1 MGDGR
6 TRDILIPRMLN
17 KKEAASYCGL
27 SVSTFMRRVNDN
39 HTLKPVQISERR
51 IVWDRAKL
59 DKWLDSLQ

>member
-1 MGDGR
+1 MGDER
-6 TRDILIPRMLN
+6 TRELIPRMLS

-51 IVWDRAKL
+51 IVWDKAKL
-59 DKWLDSLQ
+59 DQWLDSLQ